1 MATKKPKKK
10 PASNFVPYST
20 KDNFNPLED
29 FNVGIQTPRRYE
41 GKADFKYVID
51 RAGGRTFPENRPLN
65 TGDYNFINDFY
76 KSKERLPGEH
86 GQPAARYESKDSA
99 RIAAQ
104 HNAGITYDRD
114 IGYVPRAEAVNA
126 AANVSAMPKYDP
138 KISAENAARRAD
150 VYAKE
155 AARQLKNGNTKSAS
169 EWQALSDQAR
179 AKAGGSPAPKPAAP
193 AASNSSKPAT
203 PPKSGPTAKPE
214 QPPASQT
221 AQPKSSVPDW
231 SPAKP
236 SAPFVPL
243 NYDSKPPAAESPSS
257 TARQNKLDSQ
267 RKAIGTRP
275 QEIKQS
281 DIDSIKKRA
290 AQHEKD
296 RETYVKHAEAYEKQ
310 GNKEWAERMWKDAE
324 MADKAA
330 TLAKKNAEQME
341 KDKPVRD
348 QTIAEW
354 DEKKKNYDKQSA
366 GTGDMGD
373 IKPLSSA
380 DGATMPSDP
389 MQNIMNGIT
398 QPDAFAY
405 TPPANAP
412 KMVKAYGNKHS
423 SVMVKA
429 RGDMA

>member
-1 MATKKPKKK
+1 MATYKP
-10 PASNFVPYST
+10 
-20 KDNFNPLED
+20 
-29 FNVGIQTPRRYE
+29 
-41 GKADFKYVID
+41 
-51 RAGGRTFPENRPLN
+51 
-65 TGDYNFINDFY
+65 
-76 KSKERLPGEH
+76 
-86 GQPAARYESKDSA
+86 
-99 RIAAQ
+99 
-104 HNAGITYDRD
+104 
-114 IGYVPRAEAVNA
+114 
-126 AANVSAMPKYDP
+126 MPKYDP
-138 KISAENAARRAD
+138 KIAAENAAIRAD
-150 VYAKE
+150 VYARE

-179 AKAGGSPAPKPAAP
+179 GKAGGSPTPKPAAP
-193 AASNSSKPAT
+193 AASTSSKPAT
-203 PPKSGPTAKPE
+203 PPKSGATAKPE
-214 QPPASQT
+214 QPPASQPN
-221 AQPKSSVPDW
+221 QPQSSTPWW
-231 SPAKP
+231 SPAEERG
-236 SAPFVPL
+236 PFVPL
-243 NYDSKPPAAESPSS
+243 NYDTKPPAAESSES
-257 TARQNKLDSQ
+257 TTRQNQLDSQ

-324 MADKAA
+324 MSDKAA

-389 MQNIMNGIT
+389 MQNLIDGIT

-405 TPPANAP
+405 NPPANAP

-423 SVMVKA
+423 SVMVQA